1 MSKFTNCYRCVISLL
16 TVSVHE
22 EPAYEDFLRNYFSIG
37 ALDRPD
43 GRAPFDPR
51 KSSTLIKDF
60 EHLLE
65 PTEFKNI
72 VKDFTNRMR
81 KLIKDALNM

>member
-1 MSKFTNCYRCVISLL
+1 MSKYTNCYRCVTALL
-16 TVSVHE
+16 NCSVHE
-22 EPAYEDFLRNYFSIG
+22 EPDYEAFLRNYFEIG

-51 KSSTLIKDF
+51 KSSTIIKDF

-72 VKDFTNRMR
+72 VKDFTIRIR
-81 KLIKDALNM
+81 